1 MNAIVIYESIY
12 GNTHTI
18 ADAIAEGLGA
28 GARTMTPAELS
39 AEATHGDLLVV
50 GGPTHIHGMAT
61 DRSRRVALETAGA
74 PEASGPVLRD
84 WLDQLPDARGARAA
98 AFDTRLNKPEWL
110 TGAASL
116 RIARRLRRH
125 GYTVLDTASFLVAE
139 SEGPLMEGELERA
152 RQWGADVAAMLPAVG
167 AGAGVGAE
175 TEA

>member
-12 GNTHTI
+12 GNTRAI
-18 ADAIAEGLGA
+18 AEAVAEGLGD

-39 AEATHGDLLVV
+39 AEATHTDLLVV

-74 PEASGPVLRD
+74 QAPAGPALRD
-84 WLDQLPDARGARAA
+84 WLGELAGAPGAQAA

-139 SEGPLMEGELERA
+139 SEGPLVDGELERA
-152 RQWGADVAAMLPAVG
+152 RDWGADLAAMLP
-167 AGAGVGAE
+167 GVGVGVGTE

>member
-12 GNTHTI
+12 GNTQAI
-18 ADAIAEGLGA
+18 AQAIAEGLGD
-28 GARTMTPAELS
+28 GARAMTPTELS
-39 AEATHGDLLVV
+39 AEAAHTDLLVV

-74 PEASGPVLRD
+74 PAASGPVLRD
-84 WLDQLPDARGARAA
+84 WLGQLPKAPGARAA
-98 AFDTRLNKPEWL
+98 AFDTRLDKAEWL

-116 RIARRLRRH
+116 RIAKRLRHH

-139 SEGPLMEGELERA
+139 SEGPLVDGELERA
-152 RQWGADVAAMLPAVG
+152 REWGSDLAAMLPAVG
-167 AGAGVGAE
+167 AGVGAE